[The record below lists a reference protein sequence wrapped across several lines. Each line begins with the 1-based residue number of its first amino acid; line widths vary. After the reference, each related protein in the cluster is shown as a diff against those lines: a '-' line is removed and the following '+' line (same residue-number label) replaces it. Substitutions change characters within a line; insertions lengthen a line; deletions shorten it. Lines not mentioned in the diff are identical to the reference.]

1 MILTELK
8 ETVYSFERQ
17 GNEYHQIARF
27 CKSSDD
33 KVSGHCSRRNGC
45 YGFACSKMGM
55 RVMIDFHYS
64 DSWADP
70 GKQFKPAAWKITLF
84 QNY

>member
-17 GNEYHQIARF
+17 GMNTIRLRVF
-27 CKSSDD
+27 VNPSDD
-33 KVSGHCSRRNGC
+33 KVSGHCSRRKWLLWLCVLKDGN
-45 YGFACSKMGM
+45 
-55 RVMIDFHYS
+55 VMIDFHYS

-70 GKQFKPAAWKITLF
+70 GKQFKPAAWENHSF